1 MSAAEVLPDPSQSV
15 FITGAAGFI
24 GRTIADRFRRAGAEV
39 RGVDL
44 HADPANGI
52 VAGDTAEAGDWIDHA
67 AGCRL
72 VVHTAAIVNNSAPLQ
87 RCWEV
92 NVLGTRH
99 AIEAGIRGG
108 ADRVIHLSSVR
119 AFSDLDFPDG
129 VDETHPVRP
138 DGHRY
143 VDTKVASEQVA
154 LQAHGAGE
162 VPVTVV
168 RPGDVYG
175 PGSIPWT
182 LWPVTG
188 MPAGL
193 FAVPDDG
200 SHLFSPVFVE
210 NLVDGIVLAGGSEA
224 AAGQVFTISDG
235 IGVTNADFF
244 GRYAAMLG
252 IDTPFVPAE
261 ELRARFAELE
271 AADQAAGNPP
281 GLNAETV
288 DYFLRTGTYSIAKA
302 RRVLGYEPRI
312 DLDEGM
318 ARTEAWLRGIG
329 LLPTP

>member
-1 MSAAEVLPDPSQSV
+1 MPSAFV
-15 FITGAAGFI
+15 TGAAGFI
-24 GRTIADRFRRAGAEV
+24 GRTVAARYRSEGWEV
-39 RGVDL
+39 RGVDAF
-44 HADPANGI
+44 ADDANGI
-52 VAGDTAEAGDWIDHA
+52 VAGDVSEAGPWQDHA
-67 AGCRL
+67 AGCEV

-92 NVLGTRH
+92 NVLGVRR
-99 AIEAGIRGG
+99 AIDAAVAGG
-108 ADRVIHLSSVR
+108 ARRVVHLSSVR

-154 LQAHGAGE
+154 LQAHAGGE
-162 VPVTVV
+162 VDVTVI

-188 MPAGL
+188 MASGS
-193 FAVPDDG
+193 FFVPDDG
-200 SHLFSPVFVE
+200 AGIFSPVYVD
-210 NLVDGIVLAGGSEA
+210 NLVDAIVRAAEVPE
-224 AAGQVFTISDG
+224 AAGQVLTVSDG

-252 IDTPFVPAE
+252 IELPMLPAE
-261 ELRARFAELE
+261 EIRERFQAIED
-271 AADQAAGNPP
+271 ADRAAGRPP

-288 DYFLRTGTYSIAKA
+288 DYFLRTGTYSNAKA
-302 RRVLGYEPRI
+302 RRMLGWEPAV

-318 ARTEAWLRGIG
+318 ARTEAWLREVG
-329 LLPTP
+329 LLS